1 MKRSLFASIISFAL
15 LLGSSVYACTGFCVS
30 QSDLVLVGNNEDW
43 KNPNT
48 KVWYAPAEK
57 GKYGR
62 VYFGFDNFYPQG
74 GMNEKGLVFDGFA
87 TSPNKV
93 RKSLDKP
100 TFGANLMDKIMSQC
114 ATVDEALEIFGKYN
128 LKFMERAMFFIAD
141 EHGHSAI
148 IEGDEVVRKEGEY
161 QVCTNF
167 YQSRVKRKNEIRCG
181 RYKIADAMFRD
192 ADDISVDLCK
202 RVLAA
207 THQEGSNPTLY
218 SNVYDLKRRIVYL
231 YHFHN
236 FQNEVVIDL
245 KAELAKGPRR
255 LDLPDLFPKT
265 YVAESFR
272 SAKIRDVETR
282 KARFTH
288 KVTAGVLESYV
299 GRYRLDAAEDDKTII
314 TITVAGGKIFAQV
327 EGQDKSKLL
336 PASDSE
342 FVHIDPNQTVK
353 VAFVKDNSGRVAKMR
368 IDAEGQTYF
377 AKRIV
382 EEIQQ

>member
-1 MKRSLFASIISFAL
+1 MKRFLFVSIIAFAL
-15 LLGSSVYACTGFCVS
+15 LLGSSGYACTGFCIS
-30 QSDLVLVGNNEDW
+30 QDDLALVGNNEDW

-48 KVWYAPAEK
+48 KVWYVPAED

-93 RKSLDKP
+93 KKSLDQP
-100 TFGANLMDKIMSQC
+100 TFGANLMDKIMSEC
-114 ATVDEALEIFGKYN
+114 ATVDETLEIFDKYN

-141 EHGHSAI
+141 EHGDSAI
-148 IEGDEVVRKEGEY
+148 IEGDEVVRKKGKY

-181 RYKIADAMFRD
+181 RYKIADAMLRD
-192 ADDISVDLCK
+192 ADDTSVDLCK

-218 SNVYDLKRRIVYL
+218 SNVYDLKRRVVYL

-255 LDLPDLFPKT
+255 LDLPDLFPRT

-272 SAKIRDVETR
+272 DAKTRDVEER
-282 KARFTH
+282 KAKFTH
-288 KVTAGVLESYV
+288 KVTADILDSYA

-314 TITVAGGKIFAQV
+314 TITAASGKIFAQV
-327 EGQDKSKLL
+327 EGQDKSELL
-336 PASDSE
+336 PVSDSE
-342 FVHIDPNQTVK
+342 FMHIDPNQTVK
-353 VAFVKDNSGRVAKMR
+353 VAFVKGSNDKVAKMR

-377 AKRIV
+377 ANRIR
-382 EEIQQ
+382 